1 MRVIEVGEHV
11 DEVSGTLHRVVLT
24 GSREEVRAA
33 ARLLYQDVTIV
44 PLPTVTQATQE
55 TPATAPRW

>member
-11 DEVSGTLHRVVLT
+11 DEVAGAQQRVVLT

-44 PLPTVTQATQE
+44 PLPTVAPAAQE
-55 TPATAPRW
+55 TP